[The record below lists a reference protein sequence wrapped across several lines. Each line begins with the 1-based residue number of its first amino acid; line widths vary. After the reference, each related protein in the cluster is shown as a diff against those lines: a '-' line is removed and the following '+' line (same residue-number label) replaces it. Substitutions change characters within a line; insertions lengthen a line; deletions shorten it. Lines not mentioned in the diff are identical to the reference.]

1 MSAPDIRATLLLLS
15 YNQARF
21 LPQAIAGAFAQDL
34 PGLEIILSD
43 DNSRDG
49 SQDII
54 RQAAAEYRGPHR
66 VVTNFNAQNLGI
78 VRHVNLGFAMARG
91 AVVVPAAS
99 DDISLPQRMRRI
111 VETMEEPNGEP
122 TLAIVSDAVEID
134 ESGEERGYIRNCL
147 DENNLSAVALA
158 RDGGYINGASAGYAR
173 ALIAEMGDL
182 EPEARAEDSIL
193 PFRAAL
199 LGRVRHIPE
208 ALLMRRVHDASETGA
223 AMRDQQALLRS
234 LRPMEH
240 AFAAR
245 LIDLQHPLVVERF
258 DQQERDELRA
268 LVLASIA
275 RLKLNI
281 ALIERRKG
289 SSADLFKA
297 VRSGDLGLGAALK
310 MLAIYRLP
318 RLWRLYS
325 KLSAA
330 VRPR

>member
-1 MSAPDIRATLLLLS
+1 
-15 YNQARF
+15 
-21 LPQAIAGAFAQDL
+21 
-34 PGLEIILSD
+34 
-43 DNSRDG
+43 
-49 SQDII
+49 
-54 RQAAAEYRGPHR
+54 
-66 VVTNFNAQNLGI
+66 
-78 VRHVNLGFAMARG
+78 MARG

-173 ALIAEMGDL
+173 SLIAEMGDL

-245 LIDLQHPLVVERF
+245 LIDLQHPRVVERF

-289 SSADLFKA
+289 SLADLFGA
-297 VRSGDLGLGAALK
+297 VRSGDLGPGAALK